1 MEHPKGVYAIS
12 LIEMWERFSF
22 FIFCGILVLYMIEV
36 LHFSM
41 PFASILYGVIV
52 GAGYLLQLVTGQ
64 ITDTYFGNRKAIM
77 VGSILMLASQLI
89 FAFDASLYNLS
100 ISIPTHSS
108 FLFTYPEIIFLI
120 GVVFISLGGSFIKV
134 SATSFISLFY
144 KDQESLLDAA
154 YTLFYMVFNIGSFF
168 APLVLGLVVGV
179 HDPSLYQ
186 YGFILGAI
194 ANLI

>member
-64 ITDTYFGNRKAIM
+64 ITDTYFGNRKAII
-77 VGSILMLASQLI
+77 VGCILMLTSQLI

-100 ISIPTHSS
+100 IAIPTHSS

-120 GVVFISLGGSFIKV
+120 GVS
-134 SATSFISLFY
+134 Y
-144 KDQESLLDAA
+144 
-154 YTLFYMVFNIGSFF
+154 
-168 APLVLGLVVGV
+168 
-179 HDPSLYQ
+179 
-186 YGFILGAI
+186 
-194 ANLI
+194 